1 MNNPKV
7 SDEGKESARYKLEQE
22 LGGDKPREEIH
33 AAQGEGNRDPTRV
46 AAGFKAWVQTS
57 CPLVWPSFWYRKF
70 RATKNPRVT
79 GEGKEHASQKL
90 KEMGEAP
97 QE

>member
-57 CPLVWPSFWYRKF
+57 CPLAWSSFWYRKF